1 MGLDTSSKIL
11 IRPLLCLLQP
21 SLFYIC
27 ICNWRLTRD
36 LDFCFQLCR
45 FVQLQSIVEVKL
57 GDVLPVV
64 VQKVTDKLRSY
75 KISQP
80 NIILANILAI
90 MEWEKSTKSNSE
102 RSWSFLSSYWCC
114 CMLAFFFQNVLWDY
128 DFSQKV

>member
-1 MGLDTSSKIL
+1 MGLGPSSKIL

-21 SLFYIC
+21 SLFYIW